1 MALITLRNGRKIQDF
16 TKPYVVAE
24 MGTNHAGSME
34 KVMEMI
40 DCAKEAGCDCVKFQS
55 WSSESLYSK
64 IVYAGNPI
72 AKRMVNKFAL
82 SENELLEACEYCNKV
97 GIDLD
102 RKSVV

>member
-40 DCAKEAGCDCVKFQS
+40 DKGEINDAKTVAAIYKYLAEK
-55 WSSESLYSK
+55 
-64 IVYAGNPI
+64 
-72 AKRMVNKFAL
+72 
-82 SENELLEACEYCNKV
+82 
-97 GIDLD
+97 
-102 RKSVV
+102 